1 MPIYQLYNFPGFFL
15 ASLFY
20 YHEDD
25 TMQNIS
31 LGSDSIFYQ
40 LHIFKPNQLLKHDL
54 KCAYLHYQLKYH
66 QYSFRECDYT
76 SMHVYF
82 HTTCIL
88 KHNRD
93 RQS

>member
-1 MPIYQLYNFPGFFL
+1 MPIYQLYNFPGFIL

-54 KCAYLHYQLKYH
+54 KMCLSALSTQVSSV
-66 QYSFRECDYT
+66 QFS
-76 SMHVYF
+76 
-82 HTTCIL
+82 
-88 KHNRD
+88 
-93 RQS
+93 